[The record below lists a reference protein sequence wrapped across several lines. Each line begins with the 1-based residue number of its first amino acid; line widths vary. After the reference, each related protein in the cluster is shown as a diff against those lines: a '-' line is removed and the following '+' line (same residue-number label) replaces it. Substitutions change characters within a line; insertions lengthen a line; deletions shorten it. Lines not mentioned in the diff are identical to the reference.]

1 MARVGRG
8 NPTKGFPARRA
19 FCYLCRRGGTAAEKG
34 VEVAMEKPPRGAR
47 RLRLKARILSL
58 AGRPLEARRRWK
70 EGESIFFRHIGLP
83 LLVGVT
89 TGFLV
94 ATFDFFLKDVVGWY
108 LYALHSPT
116 AYSLLPSV
124 GLLLSALTV
133 GTLVPSREGHLTE
146 DYILLYHAEDRHM
159 RLSNLP
165 GKMLAAF
172 ATIAC
177 GGSLGLEGP
186 SIYLGANVGD
196 GLQQRMPHL
205 FHGEDRRLLLVA
217 GAAAGMAAIFKAPLT
232 GLVFAMEA
240 PYRNRMATR
249 ALVPAMVSSSAS
261 YLTFAAFAGSE
272 PLFQE
277 TFGRTATLR
286 ELGFALFLGLSAGVG
301 ARFFVALAAAA
312 EGLLYRLPG
321 GPYLRGAA
329 AGLAVGSLGVLVF
342 QVTGEPF
349 IYGPGYRLLRH
360 ALDSPESAE
369 VLLFLLGAKMAATA
383 LTLAGG
389 GVGGIFFPL
398 AIMGTL
404 LGAAFSRWAPEAPAS
419 FYPLLGTAAF
429 LAAGYRTPL
438 AAVAFVAETT
448 GNPWILIPAM
458 LASVAAFLTMG
469 RKGVSRNQ
477 RD

>member
-1 MARVGRG
+1 
-8 NPTKGFPARRA
+8 
-19 FCYLCRRGGTAAEKG
+19 
-34 VEVAMEKPPRGAR
+34 MEKPPRRAR
-47 RLRLKARILSL
+47 SLRLKARLLSL
-58 AGRPLEARRRWK
+58 AGRPLETRRRWK
-70 EGESIFFRHIGLP
+70 EGEAIFFRRIGLA
-83 LLVGVT
+83 LLLGVS

-94 ATFDFFLKDVVGWY
+94 AAFDFLLKDVVVWY
-108 LYALHSPT
+108 LYALHSPA
-116 AYSLLPSV
+116 AYVLLPSV
-124 GLLLSALTV
+124 GLLLSTLIV

-205 FHGEDRRLLLVA
+205 FRGEDRGLLLVA

-232 GLVFAMEA
+232 GLIFAMEA

-249 ALVPAMVSSSAS
+249 ALVPAMVSASAS

-272 PLFQE
+272 PLFQAA
-277 TFGRTATLR
+277 FGRAATLR

-301 ARFFVALAAAA
+301 ARFFVALASAA
-312 EGLLYRLPG
+312 EGLLHRLPG

-360 ALDSPESAE
+360 VLHSPESGE

-404 LGAAFSRWAPEAPAS
+404 LGAAFGRLTPEAPAS
-419 FYPLLGTAAF
+419 FFPLLGAAAF

-477 RD
+477 RE